1 MSLSPPSVGRID
13 VTDPAFRADPFP
25 TYARL
30 RAESPV
36 HVIKVRPFGK
46 ARLVTRYDD
55 VAAAFRDERLVKN
68 ARSAGVGGLVGGALP
83 GPLGALN
90 SNMLSLDGADHDRLR
105 ALVHKVFT
113 PRRIETMRGEAEQ
126 LSHELLAA
134 AAAKAERT
142 GSFDLVADY
151 ALPFPLTLIGRILG
165 VPERDNDRFHTWTV
179 ALLSASS
186 VRSFV
191 TSVPSV
197 LAFLRYLRRLVAERT
212 QDPRDDLISA
222 LATASADDDRL
233 SPDEVLAMIIL
244 LLTAGHETTVNLI
257 GTGTLA
263 LLQNPGELARMR
275 DDPTVVGTGIE
286 ELLRYVVPA
295 ETATPRWAG
304 EDLEIAGTVIPRG
317 SMVLLGI
324 ASANRDSTQFA
335 DPDRL
340 DLTRDPNRHVAFG
353 LGMHY
358 CLGASLSRLEGS
370 IAIPALLQAMP
381 GLHLTVPAER
391 LRWRTDLVLRGVLS
405 LPVAPA

>member
-1 MSLSPPSVGRID
+1 
-13 VTDPAFRADPFP
+13 
-25 TYARL
+25 
-30 RAESPV
+30 
-36 HVIKVRPFGK
+36 
-46 ARLVTRYDD
+46 
-55 VAAAFRDERLVKN
+55 
-68 ARSAGVGGLVGGALP
+68 
-83 GPLGALN
+83 
-90 SNMLSLDGADHDRLR
+90 
-105 ALVHKVFT
+105 
-113 PRRIETMRGEAEQ
+113 
-126 LSHELLAA
+126 
-134 AAAKAERT
+134 
-142 GSFDLVADY
+142 
-151 ALPFPLTLIGRILG
+151 
-165 VPERDNDRFHTWTV
+165 RFHKWAV
-179 ALLSASS
+179 ALLSTTG
-186 VRSFV
+186 VRSLV
-191 TSVPSV
+191 TSLPSI
-197 LAFLRYLRRLVAERT
+197 LAFLRYLRRFVAERT
-212 QDPRDDLISA
+212 RDPRDDLISA

-295 ETATPRWAG
+295 ETATQRWAR
-304 EDLEIAGTVIPRG
+304 EDLEIAGTVIPRS

-381 GLHLTVPAER
+381 GLRMAVPAER
-391 LRWRTDLVLRGVLS
+391 LPWRTGLVLRGVLS
-405 LPVAPA
+405 LPVVPA

>member
-1 MSLSPPSVGRID
+1 MPLSPQPVGPID
-13 VTDPAFRADPFP
+13 VADPGFRADPFP

-36 HVIKVRPFGK
+36 HVIKVRPLGK
-46 ARLVTRYDD
+46 TRLVTRYDD
-55 VAAAFRDERLVKN
+55 VATAFRDERLVKN
-68 ARSAGVGGLVGGALP
+68 PRSAGVGGLVGGALP
-83 GPLGALN
+83 GPLKALN
-90 SNMLSLDGADHDRLR
+90 SNLLSLDGADHDRLR

-113 PRRIETMRGEAEQ
+113 PRRIETMRDQAER

-165 VPERDNDRFHTWTV
+165 VPERDNDRFHAWTV
-179 ALLSASS
+179 ALLSGTS

-212 QDPRDDLISA
+212 DDPRDDLISA

-257 GTGTLA
+257 GTGTLT

-275 DDPTVVGTGIE
+275 DDPAVVGTGIE

-304 EDLEIAGTVIPRG
+304 EDLEIAGTAVPRG
-317 SMVLLGI
+317 SLVLLCI

-381 GLHLTVPAER
+381 GLRLAVPAEH
-391 LRWRTDLVLRGVLS
+391 LPWRTGLVLRGVLS